1 MAAMSNLRPNI
12 MCLVHQLWF
21 YVSNLRPN
29 GVRLVRRTP
38 AKALWAA
45 LGTKQGSVS
54 RALKQERDTN
64 VWWVGWLEHMH
75 IKEIKWR

>member
-1 MAAMSNLRPNI
+1 MPAMSILRLNR
-12 MCLVHQLWF
+12 MCLVRQLWF

-64 VWWVGWLEHMH
+64 VWWVSWLEQMH